1 MRGTSS
7 PGHANNS
14 SEIVTDIRSCHSILN
29 YDLQRVHRCAS
40 NVFRILHD
48 HYFYYYLDFPS
59 MEEMQASL
67 AWLGLFVRVGS
78 STDLTVRRVL
88 IPFFWHF
95 RYLEFY

>member
-29 YDLQRVHRCAS
+29 YDLRRASAS

-48 HYFYYYLDFPS
+48 HYFYYYPDFSS

-67 AWLGLFVRVGS
+67 VRIGL
-78 STDLTVRRVL
+78 LVRRQ
-88 IPFFWHF
+88 I
-95 RYLEFY
+95 